1 MKRKIFVFLS
11 LLTFVLFVCGCKE
24 EIIEM
29 PTVVIDETIGQEDS
43 SEVKS
48 NAEVESENSNTNVD
62 HSSSSTVN
70 GNGTVTGSDSS
81 QAVVDHSSS
90 STVNGNGTVT
100 GSDSSQ
106 AVDLSDRAVIL
117 GQWEIISRS
126 VDGKEET
133 SDTKYLVITEDYKF
147 YYTNNLKSLSGDYRY
162 SYENGVITVILKN
175 QVDETYAVTMKSG
188 DELTLKYESS
198 AKNYVDIYKKVQ

>member
-48 NAEVESENSNTNVD
+48 NAEVESENSNTN
-62 HSSSSTVN
+62 
-70 GNGTVTGSDSS
+70 
-81 QAVVDHSSS
+81 VDHSSS

-175 QVDETYAVTMKSG
+175 QVDETYAVTMKSE